1 MERIKQMEGYI
12 MVIKKSVLFLLFSS
26 CIVNLSHTTDM
37 PLDQLVQAVETQGK
51 EITKLSAQFALFTQ
65 KTNLIPQ
72 SRTSLYD
79 ISSLGDAGSWAWE
92 NKKPILL
99 IAGGTFTV
107 YTIYS
112 IYHNLMYN
120 VRYEG
125 RTTRSLLRNVK
136 EYLMQLIQTEGK
148 ATRKEIR
155 QDMGTILKGVNENR
169 RSLAELQNKPAPADL
184 ELPQKQKPTIVED
197 ATPKEENIGFFGRM
211 KRALWG

>member
-1 MERIKQMEGYI
+1 

-26 CIVNLSHTTDM
+26 CIVNLSHTADM
-37 PLDQLVQAVETQGK
+37 PLDKLVQAVETQGE
-51 EITKLSAQFALFTQ
+51 EITKLSATVSLLAQRM
-65 KTNLIPQ
+65 NLPPQ
-72 SRTSLYD
+72 NSMSLYN

-107 YTIYS
+107 YTLYS
-112 IYHNLMYN
+112 IYQNLMYN

-125 RTTRSLLRNVK
+125 QTTRSLLRSIK
-136 EYLMQLIQTEGK
+136 EYLMQLIQTENK

-155 QDMGTILKGVNENR
+155 RTSGVLLRGLNENR
-169 RSLAELQNKPAPADL
+169 RLLAESLGKPAPTDL
-184 ELPQKQKPTIVED
+184 ELPQKQTPATVED
-197 ATPKEENIGFFGRM
+197 TTPKEENIGFFGRM